1 MDGVRFDFAGKV
13 VLVTGGASLLGS
25 TIARGFHAAGA
36 SVVVADLD
44 AARGS
49 GLAADLG
56 ERVLFVRTDVTDD
69 AGLEALV
76 AAAVARFG
84 GIDCL
89 VNGAVTFLDNGLAS
103 TREEWL
109 RALNVNV
116 ASGAILARLVAPVMK
131 ARGGGAIVNFSSIAG
146 KFANTGR
153 MLYPAAKAAN
163 RQITKNEALDLAPDG
178 IRVNC
183 VSPAWTWSDVL
194 KKLSGD
200 DRARADR
207 LGAHVHPL
215 GRIADP
221 EEVAEAVL
229 WLCSDGASWVTG
241 ADIPVDGGY
250 SMLGP
255 DRGRGPKGMFDEDVG
270 A

>member
-1 MDGVRFDFAGKV
+1 MGAVQFDFKGKV
-13 VLVTGGASLLGS
+13 ALVTGGASLLGS
-25 TIARGFHAAGA
+25 TIVRGFHAAGA
-36 SVVVADLD
+36 AVAIADLD
-44 AARGS
+44 EARGS
-49 GLAADLG
+49 RVAAELG
-56 ERVLFVRTDVTDD
+56 DRALFVRTDVTED
-69 AGLEALV
+69 ASLEALV
-76 AAAVARFG
+76 ATVARRLG
-84 GIDCL
+84 GIDYL

-146 KFANTGR
+146 KFANAGR
-153 MLYPAAKAAN
+153 ILYPAAKAAN

-183 VSPAWTWSDVL
+183 ISPAWTWSDPL
-194 KKLSGD
+194 KALSGD
-200 DRARADR
+200 DREVADR
-207 LGAHVHPL
+207 VGAPLHPL
-215 GRIADP
+215 GRIAGP
-221 EEVAEAVL
+221 EEVANAVL
-229 WLCSDGASWVTG
+229 WLCSDAASWVTG

-255 DRGRGPKGMFDEDVG
+255 DRGRGPKGMFDD
-270 A
+270 AFA

>member
-1 MDGVRFDFAGKV
+1 MGGVRFDFNGKV
-13 VLVTGGASLLGS
+13 ALLTGGASLLGS

-36 SVVVADLD
+36 AVVIADLD
-44 AARGS
+44 ETQGGR
-49 GLAADLG
+49 LATELG
-56 ERVLFVRTDVTDD
+56 DRTLFVRTDVADD
-69 AGLEALV
+69 AQLEALI
-76 AAAVARFG
+76 ATAGKRFG
-84 GIDCL
+84 GIDYL

-116 ASGAILARLVAPVMK
+116 ASGAILARLAAPVMK

-146 KFANTGR
+146 KFANAGR

-163 RQITKNEALDLAPDG
+163 RQITKNEALDLAADG

-183 VSPAWTWSDVL
+183 VSPAWTWSDPL
-194 KKLSGD
+194 RTLSGD
-200 DRARADR
+200 DRALADR
-207 LGAHVHPL
+207 LGASVHPL
-215 GRIADP
+215 GRIAHP
-221 EEVAEAVL
+221 EEVANAVL

-255 DRGRGPKGMFDEDVG
+255 DRGRGPKGMFDEAG

>member
-1 MDGVRFDFAGKV
+1 VA
-13 VLVTGGASLLGS
+13 AELG
-25 TIARGFHAAGA
+25 
-36 SVVVADLD
+36 D
-44 AARGS
+44 
-49 GLAADLG
+49 
-56 ERVLFVRTDVTDD
+56 RVLFVRTDVTDD
-69 AGLEALV
+69 ASLEALV
-76 AAAVARFG
+76 TAVTRRLG
-84 GIDCL
+84 GIDYL

-116 ASGAILARLVAPVMK
+116 ASGAILARLVAPVMR

-153 MLYPAAKAAN
+153 ILYPAAKAAN

-183 VSPAWTWSDVL
+183 ISPAWTWSDPL
-194 KKLSGD
+194 KTLSGD
-200 DRARADR
+200 DREVADR
-207 LGAHVHPL
+207 VGAPLHPL
-215 GRIADP
+215 GRIAGP
-221 EEVAEAVL
+221 EEVANAVL
-229 WLCSDGASWVTG
+229 WLCSDGASWITG

-255 DRGRGPKGMFDEDVG
+255 DRGRGPKGTFDD
-270 A
+270 AFA